1 MGITNFSDSLFIKKN
16 LCIPIKFDCILVD
29 CNLYYSYFLQNIY
42 YYTKRVKLELE
53 KKPIQ
58 SIQNNYFNDIEIEEE
73 LSHSEVFARYLVSRV
88 LPCCSEICQVELIF
102 DSIYAR
108 KLIKWHTCLK
118 RNYDGFRDLDLKIF
132 LSLLPKNFT
141 VKRADF
147 DADGEIYKLVVNK
160 IFSSNCNNTQ
170 CVSFEDE
177 KLLVSKFCIFTGD
190 SDYLCFFPN
199 SIDCCVFHINELP
212 IGNNHLDDQNELAFL
227 FVFRNYKL
235 LNDFEID
242 PSTALFSICTK
253 NSPEIILKNE
263 SFMKKR
269 KLSNSRNE
277 VCSARKL
284 SNRANNAEF
293 FNYDI
298 AKNFYEINCY
308 TNFFIK
314 IIGMMSSNDYIT
326 ASFLDREILFD
337 VIQSTYFKTGSNY
350 LNNLNSF
357 KTLAT
362 LYVGEYIKKNRYKKE
377 LLTNSLRFLNRHG
390 NHFIVYDLNAKMI
403 EEDGYNDKIQKL
415 FFEIICSLDSG
426 RINEEEI
433 TFKSLPKS
441 KETVLLR
448 DLLKEF
454 LENSSKDTN
463 SFRRKYE
470 ILIFSTSCSI
480 LLLANFLLATFFIT
494 VNISKNRL
502 KAHLLYLA
510 HIVFGTEYKI
520 DAKFKKHKINFLKF
534 LFEYFELT
542 PTFNIKI
549 FKFKKANKTK
559 FVYNVV

>member
-1 MGITNFSDSLFIKKN
+1 
-16 LCIPIKFDCILVD
+16 
-29 CNLYYSYFLQNIY
+29 
-42 YYTKRVKLELE
+42 
-53 KKPIQ
+53 
-58 SIQNNYFNDIEIEEE
+58 
-73 LSHSEVFARYLVSRV
+73 
-88 LPCCSEICQVELIF
+88 
-102 DSIYAR
+102 
-108 KLIKWHTCLK
+108 
-118 RNYDGFRDLDLKIF
+118 
-132 LSLLPKNFT
+132 
-141 VKRADF
+141 
-147 DADGEIYKLVVNK
+147 
-160 IFSSNCNNTQ
+160 
-170 CVSFEDE
+170 
-177 KLLVSKFCIFTGD
+177 
-190 SDYLCFFPN
+190 
-199 SIDCCVFHINELP
+199 
-212 IGNNHLDDQNELAFL
+212 
-227 FVFRNYKL
+227 
-235 LNDFEID
+235 
-242 PSTALFSICTK
+242 
-253 NSPEIILKNE
+253 
-263 SFMKKR
+263 MKKR

-277 VCSARKL
+277 NCSARKL

-549 FKFKKANKTK
+549 FKLKKANKTK
-559 FVYNVV
+559 FFYNVV